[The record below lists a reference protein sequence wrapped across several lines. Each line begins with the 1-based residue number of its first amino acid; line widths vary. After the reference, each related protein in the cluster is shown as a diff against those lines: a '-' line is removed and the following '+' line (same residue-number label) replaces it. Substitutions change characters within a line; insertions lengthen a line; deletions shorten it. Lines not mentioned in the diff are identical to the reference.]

1 MLQNLFL
8 CVESILDS
16 KEIIE
21 SDYVR
26 SKRISSF
33 DSLSPK
39 EYDQCSVLYSIY
51 YSDLVRKEKII
62 PLMAKFIV
70 FDTSFNERYNGI
82 YESRMKIWTYLSEKK
97 YNKLDCDMI
106 LDLDAIRSL
115 MKIAED
121 NNLIPDKIYKYAQK
135 YI

>member
-1 MLQNLFL
+1 
-8 CVESILDS
+8 
-16 KEIIE
+16 
-21 SDYVR
+21 
-26 SKRISSF
+26 
-33 DSLSPK
+33 
-39 EYDQCSVLYSIY
+39 
-51 YSDLVRKEKII
+51 
-62 PLMAKFIV
+62 
-70 FDTSFNERYNGI
+70 
-82 YESRMKIWTYLSEKK
+82 MKIWTYLSEKK